1 MATAQAVLGLLVVRR
16 MQRNNFDVI
25 APLSCAL
32 LSLPFQCA
40 LNLLKGVALLTF
52 WKTDDESASQ
62 NIEVPGERN
71 LPWSWDFN
79 EGRLGQGHAL
89 WGVLAPV
96 QGEEVGRYTSGGKR

>member
-1 MATAQAVLGLLVVRR
+1 

-32 LSLPFQCA
+32 LSLSFQCA

-79 EGRLGQGHAL
+79 EGDWDRDM
-89 WGVLAPV
+89 PF
-96 QGEEVGRYTSGGKR
+96 GGSWLLFKAKK